1 MSSSENA
8 RSVPFF
14 NYPFLFKS
22 REDDFVRIF
31 KDVGYRG
38 AYILQKDLREF
49 EENLAKFAG
58 TKYAI
63 GLANGTDAIWL
74 ALMAAGIGKGDEV
87 IFASH
92 TYIATAAAIHFV
104 GATPVPA
111 DCKRDHMIDPE
122 SIKKLITPRTKAIL
136 PTQLN
141 GRCCDMDA
149 IMTIAKEY
157 NLIVLEDAAQ
167 GLGAKY
173 KNKGVGSFDKGGTI
187 SFYPAKN
194 LGSFGDAGGF
204 VTNDK
209 DMYEKVMLLRD
220 HGRNDDGVF
229 VMWGFNSRLDNLQ
242 AAILNYKIGYY
253 NEEIIRRRE
262 IAAHYQRRL
271 GHMEELLLPPAPDA
285 DVDYFDV
292 YQNYEVEADRRDELK
307 DYLKQNGVGTLIQWG
322 GQPVHSITSL
332 GFTGT
337 GLPYTEQMF
346 KKCIMI
352 PMNTALSNEDV
363 DYVCDQIIK
372 FYAK

>member
-1 MSSSENA
+1 MSNELK

-22 REDDFVRIF
+22 REEDFVRIF
-31 KDVGYRG
+31 KEVGYRG
-38 AYILQKDLREF
+38 AYILQKDLKEF
-49 EENLAKFAG
+49 EEKLAAFAG

-92 TYIATAAAIHFV
+92 TYIATAASINFV
-104 GATPVPA
+104 GAVPVPA
-111 DCKRDHMIDPE
+111 DCKPDHMIDPE
-122 SIKKLITPRTKAIL
+122 SVKQLITPKTKAIL

-149 IMTIAKEY
+149 LMAIAKEH
-157 NLIVLEDAAQ
+157 NLAIIEDAAQ
-167 GLGAKY
+167 GLGATFKGQ
-173 KNKGVGSFDKGGTI
+173 GVGSFDKGGTI

-209 DMYEKVMLLRD
+209 DMYDKVMLLRD

-242 AAILNYKIGYY
+242 AAFLNYKIGYY
-253 NEEIIRRRE
+253 KDEIARRRE
-262 IAAHYQRRL
+262 IAQLYQDRL
-271 GHMEELLLPPAPDA
+271 GSVKELFLPPAPGA
-285 DVDYFDV
+285 DERYFDV
-292 YQNYEVEADRRDELK
+292 YQNYEIEAERRDELK
-307 DYLKQNGVGTLIQWG
+307 EYLKTNGVGTLIQWG
-322 GQPVHSITSL
+322 GQPVHSITTL
-332 GFTGT
+332 GFSGT
-337 GLPYTEQMF
+337 GLPYTEAMF
-346 KKCIMI
+346 KKCLMI
-352 PMNTALSNEDV
+352 PMNTALSNADV
-363 DYVCDQIIK
+363 EYVCQQIIN

>member
-1 MSSSENA
+1 MKN
-8 RSVPFF
+8 VPFF

-38 AYILQKDLREF
+38 AYILQKDLVEF
-49 EENLAKFAG
+49 ETSLSKFAG

-92 TYIATAAAIHFV
+92 TYIATAASIHFV
-104 GATPVPA
+104 GAIPIPA
-111 DCKRDHMIDPE
+111 DCKQDHMIDPE
-122 SIKKLITPRTKAIL
+122 SIKKLITSKTKAIL

-141 GRCCDMDA
+141 GRCCDMEE
-149 IMTIAKEY
+149 IMKIAKDY

-167 GLGAKY
+167 GLGAKF
-173 KNKGVGSFDKGGTI
+173 KGRGVGTFDKGGTI

-209 DMYEKVMLLRD
+209 EMYEKVMLLRD
-220 HGRNDDGVF
+220 HGRNDDGFF

-242 AAILNYKIGYY
+242 AAFLNYKIGYY
-253 NEEIIRRRE
+253 QEEIERRRE
-262 IAAHYQRRL
+262 IASIYQSKL
-271 GHMEELLLPPAPDA
+271 GHIKELLLPPSPNDNK
-285 DVDYFDV
+285 DYFDV
-292 YQNYEVEADRRDELK
+292 YQNYEIEAERRDELK
-307 DYLKQNGVGTLIQWG
+307 NFLKENGVGTLVQWG

-332 GFTGT
+332 GFTGN
-337 GLPYTEQMF
+337 GLPYTEKMF
-346 KKCIMI
+346 TKCLMI
-352 PMNTALSNEDV
+352 PMNTALSNDDV
-363 DYVCDQIIK
+363 DYVCEQIIK
-372 FYAK
+372 FYN